1 MSSQVTIAT
10 QTDEPVIPILP
21 LAKHLVC
28 FASCDERHLVRF
40 SSYNAEVIREEWGI
54 GTQTDALREPISLQA
69 KERKEPVP
77 EISSMKRFLDEFNEE
92 SFSETEA
99 CTNPKRFKYNPPK
112 APSRLVTDSLNALH
126 PSEPSAKNVVKDDD
140 PVREP
145 SIDLSLGKVP
155 KAFVRRMRMIA
166 VIDHYEEKGR
176 IRDLHIMT
184 LQKRFSRD
192 FKGEK
197 EYSISGI
204 RELLRSKGFGLNKYD
219 RVKNFK
225 RRVTKSLTRLS

>member
-1 MSSQVTIAT
+1 MYLQVTIAT

-28 FASCDERHLVRF
+28 FASCDERHLY
-40 SSYNAEVIREEWGI
+40 YNAEVVREEWGT
-54 GTQTDALREPISLQA
+54 GTQTDALREAIYS
-69 KERKEPVP
+69 KEPVP
-77 EISSMKRFLDEFNEE
+77 ETSSMKRFLDEFNQEE
-92 SFSETEA
+92 FPELISLHAKASKEPR
-99 CTNPKRFKYNPPK
+99 TNPKRIKHNPPA
-112 APSRLVTDSLNALH
+112 APSRLIT
-126 PSEPSAKNVVKDDD
+126 EPVNVVKDDD

-145 SIDLSLGKVP
+145 FIDLSLGKVS
-155 KAFVRRMRMIA
+155 KAYVRRMRMIA

-176 IRDLHIMT
+176 IRDLHVMT

-192 FKGEK
+192 FKEEK

-204 RELLRSKGFGLNKYD
+204 RELLRSKGFGLDKYD

-225 RRVTKSLTRLS
+225 R